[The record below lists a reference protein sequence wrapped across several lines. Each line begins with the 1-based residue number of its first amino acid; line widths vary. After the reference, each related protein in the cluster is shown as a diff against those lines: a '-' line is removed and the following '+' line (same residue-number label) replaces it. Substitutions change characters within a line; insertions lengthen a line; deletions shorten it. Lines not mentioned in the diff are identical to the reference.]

1 MARNTGLTEK
11 ARHDFLEFLDDEKE
25 HSGNLFFTSD
35 KIEHAIVC

>member
-11 ARHDFLEFLDDEKE
+11 ARRDSLEILDDEKE
-25 HSGNLFFTSD
+25 RSGNLFMTSD